1 MSVKMNDGFVPLDGS
16 RHMQD
21 EAMRHEA
28 ELAERCEEGHLSFA
42 EVVEDYPF
50 DNESAYIDFR
60 LEAPIPVTGTFGL
73 GGVECD
79 LTGEANEAAFRGK
92 ILPPWYEYDL
102 PRIGA
107 KAITG
112 PWYEHDAPSL
122 LGRAA

>member
-1 MSVKMNDGFVPLDGS
+1 MSLKMNDGFVPLNGS

-21 EAMRHEA
+21 EAMRREIR
-28 ELAERCEEGHLSFA
+28 LAEACEEGHLSFA

-50 DNESAYIDFR
+50 DNESAYIGFR
-60 LEAPIPVTGTFGL
+60 LEESIPVERRVV

-79 LTGEANEAAFRGK
+79 LSPDDNVAAFRGK
-92 ILPPWYEYDL
+92 IMPPWYEHDL
-102 PRIGA
+102 PKIGA

-112 PWYEHDAPSL
+112 PWYEHDAPTL